1 MPQYDIDSGVTNTL
15 TNYETSFSIS
25 EVWIIV
31 SVILAVIG
39 GIFLYNTY
47 FNKNKENSYK
57 GLKKVLYDFVN
68 FKITIIEPLFRV
80 SYLITTIAITLCS
93 FSYLTENF
101 FKFISILVFGNII
114 VRLSFELML
123 LTLKLIKDVSEI
135 NSKMTKK
142 KTVKKELEDE

>member
-80 SYLITTIAITLCS
+80 AYLITTIAITLCS

-142 KTVKKELEDE
+142 KTIKKELEDE